1 MDRGWFSV
9 KQIAER
15 LGVTKHTVYT
25 WNYAKRITAQH
36 VGCSWKI
43 KKDEVDEWVRAAG
56 AATEATACQ
65 VAPAQCGWPNDPRMK
80 NTP

>member
-1 MDRGWFSV
+1 MDRGWFPV

-15 LGVTKHTVYT
+15 LGITKHTVYT
-25 WNYAKRITAQH
+25 WTYAKRITAQH
-36 VGCSWKI
+36 VGCFWKF

-56 AATEATACQ
+56 AATEATADQ
-65 VAPAQCGWPNDPRMK
+65 DAPAQCGWTNNPRMK